1 MKAVVYTEYGPPEVL
16 HVCEV
21 AKPTPRDNQVRVRI
35 RATTVTPGDW
45 RMRKADPFLARIY
58 NGLLRPHKVT
68 ILGFEFAGE
77 VEAVGKNVTRFKVG
91 DRVFGHNG
99 FGFGGYAE
107 YLCVPQDG
115 MLALKPANVT
125 FEEAAALPIGAT
137 AAWSMLKK
145 GNIASGQNV
154 LIYGASGSVGTF
166 AVQLAKYYGAHVT
179 AVCSAA
185 NFDLVKRLGAEAVL
199 DYTRED
205 ITARP
210 ERYDLVFD
218 AVGKT
223 MSKIPP
229 SKFGRLLSSGG
240 TFVSVEMDRKDTPQD
255 LADLGELVRAG
266 HLKSVIDRCYSM
278 EQIVE
283 AHRYVETGH
292 KRGNV
297 VVALSDA

>member
-1 MKAVVYTEYGPPEVL
+1 MKAVVYNEYGPPEVL
-16 HVCEV
+16 HLCEV
-21 AKPTPRDNQVRVRI
+21 AKPTPRDNQVLVRI

-45 RMRKADPFLARIY
+45 RMRKADPFPARIY
-58 NGLLRPHKVT
+58 NGLLHPQKVT

-77 VEAVGKNVTRFKVG
+77 IEEVGKNVTRFHVG

-107 YLCVPQDG
+107 YLCVPEDG
-115 MLALKPANVT
+115 MLALKPTNAT
-125 FEEAAALPIGAT
+125 FEEAAALPIGGT
-137 AAWSMLKK
+137 AALSMLKK

-218 AVGKT
+218 AVGKS

-229 SKFGRLLSSGG
+229 SKFERLLTSGG
-240 TFVSVEMDRKDTPQD
+240 TFVSVEMDRKNTPQD
-255 LADLGELVRAG
+255 LVYLQELVDAG
-266 HLKSVIDRCYSM
+266 HLKPVIDRCYPL

-283 AHRYVETGH
+283 AHRYVQQGH
-292 KRGNV
+292 KKGNV
-297 VVALSDA
+297 AVMIAS